1 MMIESSLEII
11 ARELTK
17 LVKLQTEKVHGSAI
31 MYERKKDEPDTVIP
45 KKKEK
50 KAKPEKKVKPKKKI
64 STLDK
69 IAVKAFVDTAKKS
82 KKLTIKDVTDEA
94 RDLVDGF
101 AKDRK
106 GYEKAKQVLRK
117 VGAASLKDLA
127 PEKYAEAV
135 NGFRNAISI
144 LKGNK

>member
-1 MMIESSLEII
+1 MIESSLEII

-17 LVKLQTEKVHGSAI
+17 LVKLQTEKVHGSVI
-31 MYERKKDEPDTVIP
+31 VYKKDDEPDTVIP

-50 KAKPEKKVKPKKKI
+50 KEKKVKPEKKEKRVKPEKKVEK
-64 STLDK
+64 
-69 IAVKAFVDTAKKS
+69 VS

-94 RDLVDGF
+94 RNLVDGF
-101 AKDRK
+101 PEGRK

-127 PEKYAEAV
+127 PEKYAEAI
-135 NGFRNAISI
+135 NGFRSAIVSLRKI
-144 LKGNK
+144 KVM